1 MKLTIGEKIGILRK
15 EKQITQTELA
25 EYLFLAPQTVSRWEV
40 GNGTPEITLLPK
52 IATFFGI
59 SIDELFGI
67 TNIERA
73 EELALKYGVLRDDHS
88 FEEAMECINSQIQ
101 TVDASLKIGAGDIAE
116 LEKSR
121 ERLETLK
128 LHMWIQQG
136 REAFERALKI
146 TDSFVEKTEGNPEHS
161 WYLRMRLQRNQLL
174 THMGR
179 SREVLAECRKNY
191 RENPTELTLHIYLDT
206 LSNLQNYEEILS
218 IQEKESSAKEIIF
231 PPSKKNLN
239 IWWQLIHAASE
250 IGEMNFVEKNMPSV
264 LEVCDKADEFDFL
277 ITLLNLYKEE
287 KQDEETCQSINEQP
301 DKIIDESKKE
311 KLDGIKNR
319 LRALLPKLSFDKYRL
334 ENVKRR
340 IEQS

>member
-67 TNIERA
+67 TDIERA
-73 EELALKYGVLRDDHS
+73 EELAMKYSVLRDDHS

-101 TVDASLKIGAGDIAE
+101 TVDASLKIGMGDIAE

-121 ERLETLK
+121 ESLETLK

-146 TDSFVEKTEGNPEHS
+146 TDSFVEKTEGNPEHP
-161 WYLRMRLQRNQLL
+161 WYLPMRLQKNQLL
-174 THMGR
+174 TYMGK
-179 SREVLAECRKNY
+179 SREVLAECIKNFKK
-191 RENPTELTLHIYLDT
+191 NPTRLTLRIYLDM
-206 LSNLQNYEEILS
+206 LSNMQNYEEILS

-231 PPSKKNLN
+231 PPSNKNLN
-239 IWWQLIHAASE
+239 IWWLLIHAASE
-250 IGEMNFVEKNMPSV
+250 IGEINFVEKNMPSV
-264 LEVCDKADEFDFL
+264 LEVCSEEDEFDFL
-277 ITLLNLYKEE
+277 MILLNLYKEKPDE
-287 KQDEETCQSINEQP
+287 KIDQSMNEQP
-301 DKIIDESKKE
+301 DKILDKSKKE
-311 KLDGIKNR
+311 KLDTIRNR
-319 LRALLPKLSFDKYRL
+319 LCALLPKLSIDKYRL
-334 ENVKRR
+334 ENIKRR